1 MPATT
6 PVGTVASAARSAT
19 CGETGGA
26 LAAASPSAASISA
39 RGLPGRSRSSP
50 ASRPRPRERL
60 AEQLGRRAAC
70 VSMATGYDAVAIG
83 SAPARAASIATASAV
98 PPGPCA

>member
-6 PVGTVASAARSAT
+6 PIGTVASAARRAT

-26 LAAASPSAASISA
+26 LAAASPSAASISRA
-39 RGLPGRSRSSP
+39 ASQAASRSSP
-50 ASRPRPRERL
+50 ASKPSPES
-60 AEQLGRRAAC
+60 AWPSSSAAGRV
-70 VSMATGYDAVAIG
+70 VSIATGYEAVAIG
-83 SAPARAASIATASAV
+83 SAPARAASMATASAV